1 MNKKIK
7 KVNEFWAKV
16 CQMYDESTRE
26 KSLFI
31 FQDNYH
37 AEEIVSIDNWDI
49 DEDVGL
55 SFVTKLQWCSYD
67 HGCTCWEYGL
77 SEIVSVDSEKMILT
91 VDGGTRYKFRV
102 ENEDY
107 NFGHERSNR
116 EYYPF

>member
-7 KVNEFWAKV
+7 NVNEFWAKV
-16 CQMYDESTRE
+16 CLLYDESTRE
-26 KSLFI
+26 KTLFI
-31 FQDNYH
+31 FKDNYH
-37 AEEIVSIDNWDI
+37 VEEIVSIDNWDI

-102 ENEDY
+102 EYEDY